1 MIRRSD
7 APADTVKVTSLPQG
21 LGLRLADGARSA
33 RAPDG
38 SRFTGTT
45 RRSSRLCDSSHSSA
59 SVPARGQEV
68 NGHHDSHR
76 MFQLVQP
83 SESESVA
90 AEDNEQRL
98 ALPWHLAVYI
108 SGRFSRSWK
117 A

>member
-1 MIRRSD
+1 MTRSN

-45 RRSSRLCDSSHSSA
+45 RRSSRLCDSSVTQA
-59 SVPARGQEV
+59 ARFQEV
-68 NGHHDSHR
+68 NGHSHR

-90 AEDNEQRL
+90 AEPEDGNEQRL

-108 SGRFSRSWK
+108 SGRFSWSWK

>member
-1 MIRRSD
+1 MTRSN

-45 RRSSRLCDSSHSSA
+45 RRSSRLCDSSVTQA
-59 SVPARGQEV
+59 ARFQEV
-68 NGHHDSHR
+68 NGHSHR